1 MIKNAA
7 HTILQIKQQVSE
19 IKKII
24 EEIIANNP
32 AVKALEQIRGISVI
46 TSATLMAEG
55 PLS

>member
-46 TSATLMAEG
+46 TSATLMAEV